1 MADNTF
7 DFSEEQNNTPPK
19 TSSSST
25 PPVDDFEAGM
35 NSFARSY
42 SFDTGPKKMTLQE
55 RLNRPDV
62 DVKMTYVPD
71 GAIDPFRYQEG
82 FDGSQFNALDTTN
95 QQKYANKET
104 FGSALSKGFDSFG
117 YKFGNTF
124 VDYWKGY
131 GRMADALVSMD
142 WDKMR
147 PDETTLAE
155 QYYKDQIEMKR
166 NFVFEQPEDED
177 SIFSK
182 RTMSEFIGNAGFA
195 LGTFAGIGLEIAAD
209 IAITAATGGAG
220 AVSFGA
226 TAGRIAAKEGAEA
239 AVKGAVKSGSRFMD
253 ELAGIGKGFSYANR
267 SADEFNAAAKIIKQM
282 DTAAA
287 VANPTREAARSIMS
301 NTFGVFS
308 TSLYNLKNSK
318 NAGEFATN
326 LMKSTPLLGTGIR
339 HAEKLAIASSAG
351 ATAGQLIGIGAQGIR
366 RVAQEL
372 NMASTEAGFEA
383 VSTYGDTLDKM
394 AQQYMIDNDGAIPS
408 ASEYEEMRKLAVQA
422 SSSNYNT
429 NLALLLATNKLQ
441 FGNLFNRFLPASKVA
456 SNVVDDVLL
465 AEGKMGAKQYIKG
478 KLGTYGLLS
487 EISKDFGKKQAAF
500 QFAKAFGK
508 DFLQFELSEGI
519 QENLQEMSGSAWKNY
534 YAGKFNGVEVAL
546 GEAFG
551 EGFSEQ
557 FSKQGLKTFLM
568 GALTGSV
575 IRIPTAIANKSLDAA
590 NRAVINRQY
599 AADPASNPVKQAE
612 EQLKSDVANF
622 NNAAEFTNAIKRG
635 DKSTM
640 SSKLFNFAAQMDA
653 AQEQTTAAQQ
663 GLKYNFENGKDNALL
678 AAVAS
683 AQRTNSIDALYRS
696 IKEMGTDMS
705 VEEFEKSFGVKLADT
720 KYATPQEFSETVARD
735 VKRYADTME
744 GLRTKLKNTLV
755 DPSQYNP
762 ESREFFI
769 AATTRSAQEE
779 AIEMIG
785 MNAAKGEMTADRAKK
800 VADEILS
807 NVSLGASSSFAV
819 KTLTDANVAF
829 SEIGNAKGDLRVLEA
844 NLESGELD
852 TETKKQL
859 KDQIKSKEEE
869 IALLTKWYSFFEDR
883 ETLLQNAQEETAGEA
898 KQEPKKQDKKSR
910 YVFKGKTVK
919 KTVYVK
925 KVPSTVTDQDGDPV
939 DDARETIIDPKD
951 EEVIE
956 TFRKI
961 LNLKNKQAGINTE
974 VSEQNVRE
982 VFDKLYDYM
991 RLDND
996 TRDYMESVDRLMN
1009 PESLRYTVGRI
1020 ADGKMKN
1027 VLLNHLDSYTK
1038 KIYIHAISIMDELDI
1053 VNEQDR
1059 SDIFNQL
1066 LKVFEGETFKNL
1078 AVFAA
1083 DPSMGVQNQN
1093 YAVELF
1099 EKLDEEINKI
1109 SANIVV
1115 KYTKGSI
1122 ELTQQEYDQI
1132 IETGKINGM
1141 QATLIA
1147 SKLSAKQALTE
1158 LEKKVYDIHK
1168 ETIDKE
1174 VSFVT
1179 ENQSPATADITP
1191 VSETVTEEQVPL
1203 VGPDGEIVVEAP
1215 TGILSVKEKALAQFQ
1230 AEFEKQSENEFVSP
1244 EYLEQLEEKIQELTA
1259 EIERDKAAQT
1269 TTPAT
1274 TTAAPVV
1281 TQVENTEGQ
1290 PADEDE
1296 QITPFAVTGN
1306 TQEGFDV
1313 VDRSKIPVNSDKI
1326 ESEQKATEQAAS
1338 LNATSDDLDFVREL
1352 LKPNVAI
1359 TDVEK
1364 HDQMLEKARAS
1375 LKRSNSRESTKS
1387 TTLREYY
1394 KTTKGKRLLDAI
1406 KESVITGKPVQ
1417 YRSKK
1422 ATPRTSTKVTQPVL
1436 FETPS
1441 SGKSATLTL
1450 SSLQMLNAKIK
1461 EIREQALQDPNKMSK
1476 FVEKGDVASA
1486 VVTETS
1492 ILSKLQE
1499 ISSCFS

>member
-7 DFSEEQNNTPPK
+7 DFSGEQNNTPPK
-19 TSSSST
+19 TSSSNN
-25 PPVDDFEAGM
+25 PPVDDFDALM
-35 NSFARSY
+35 K
-42 SFDTGPKKMTLQE
+42 SFDDSPVDTRPQRMSLTE

-62 DVKMTYVPD
+62 DIKMTYVPD
-71 GAIDPFRYQEG
+71 SAIDPYRYQKG
-82 FDGSQFNALDTTN
+82 FDGSQFNALDTSN

-104 FGSALSKGFDSFG
+104 FGTALSKGFDSFG

-131 GRMADALVSMD
+131 GRMADALISMD

-226 TAGRIAAKEGAEA
+226 TAARVAAKEGAET
-239 AVKGAVKSGSRFMD
+239 AVKGALKGANFLD
-253 ELAGIGKGFSYANR
+253 ALADIGKGFSYGNR
-267 SADEFNAAAKIIKQM
+267 SADELNAAAKIIRQM

-308 TSLYNLKNSK
+308 GSLFNLKNSK

-326 LMKSTPLLGTGIR
+326 LMKNTPLLGTGIR

-351 ATAGQLIGIGAQGIR
+351 ASAGQLIGIGAQGIR

-394 AQQYMIDNDGAIPS
+394 AQQYMVDNDGAIPS
-408 ASEYEEMRKLAVQA
+408 ATEYEEMRKLAVQA

-441 FGNLFNRFLPASKVA
+441 FGNLFNRFLPATKLA
-456 SNVVDDVLL
+456 TNVVDDVLL

-478 KLGTYGLLS
+478 KLGTYGLLP
-487 EISKDFGKKQAAF
+487 EIAKDLGRKQAAF

-508 DFLQFELSEGI
+508 DFLQFEFSEGL

-534 YAGKFNGVEVAL
+534 YAGKFNGAEMAL

-575 IRIPTAIANKSLDAA
+575 IRIPTVAVNKTLDTA
-590 NRAVINRQY
+590 NRAVVNRQY
-599 AADPASNPVKQAE
+599 AADPESNPLKRAE
-612 EQLKSDVANF
+612 GQLKSDVAVF
-622 NNAAEFTNAIKRG
+622 NNAIEFTNSIKRG

-663 GLKYNFENGKDNALL
+663 GLKYEFENGKDNALL

-705 VEEFEKSFGVKLADT
+705 AEEFEKSFGVKLADT

-744 GLRTKLKNTLV
+744 GLRNKLKNTLV
-755 DPSQYNP
+755 DPTQYNP
-762 ESREFFI
+762 DSREFFI
-769 AATTRSAQEE
+769 AANMRGAQEE
-779 AIEMIG
+779 AIEIIG

-807 NVSLGASSSFAV
+807 NASLGASSSFAA
-819 KTLTDANVAF
+819 KTLTDADVAY
-829 SEIGNAKGDLRVLEA
+829 SEIGNARGDLRVLEA
-844 NLESGELD
+844 NLKEGELD
-852 TETKKQL
+852 AETTKQL
-859 KDQIKSKEEE
+859 KEQIKSKEEE
-869 IALLTKWYSFFEDR
+869 INLLLKWYSFFEDR
-883 ETLLQNAQEETAGEA
+883 ESLLQEA
-898 KQEPKKQDKKSR
+898 KDKTTGETPQETKKKKDKIR
-910 YVFKGKTVK
+910 YAFKGKSVK

-925 KVPSTVTDQDGDPV
+925 MVPSTVTDKKGNPV
-939 DDARETIIDPKD
+939 DDAREILFDPKD

-961 LNLKNKQAGINTE
+961 LNLKNKQAGIKTE
-974 VSEQNVRE
+974 ISEQNVRE
-982 VFDKLYDYM
+982 VFDKVYDYM
-991 RLDND
+991 RLDSD
-996 TRDYMESVDRLMN
+996 TRDYMESVDKLMN
-1009 PESLRYTVGRI
+1009 PESLKYTVARI
-1020 ADGKMKN
+1020 ADGKFKN
-1027 VLLNHLDSYTK
+1027 HLLSHLDSLVDKLIKQGTN
-1038 KIYIHAISIMDELDI
+1038 ITNEFDI

-1059 SDIFNQL
+1059 KDVYNQL
-1066 LKVFEGETFKNL
+1066 GKIFESETFKNL

-1083 DPSMGVQNQN
+1083 DPSTGVQNQN
-1093 YAVELF
+1093 YAITLLENLDKELV
-1099 EKLDEEINKI
+1099 KI
-1109 SANIVV
+1109 SADIVT
-1115 KYTKGSI
+1115 KYTKGAV

-1132 IETGKINGM
+1132 IETGKIKEL
-1141 QATLIA
+1141 QAILIA

-1158 LEKKVYDIHK
+1158 LEEKVYKIHK

-1179 ENQSPATADITP
+1179 ENPSPSTANVTP
-1191 VSETVTEEQVPL
+1191 VSETLTEEQVPL
-1203 VGPDGEIVVEAP
+1203 IGPDGEIVVEAP
-1215 TGILSVKEKALAQFQ
+1215 TGILSVKEQALAQME
-1230 AEFEKQSENEFVSP
+1230 AEYATKVEFASS
-1244 EYLEQLEEKIQELTA
+1244 EYLDLLDEKITKLRA
-1259 EIERDKAAQT
+1259 EIEREKTAQT
-1269 TTPAT
+1269 TAPAATVATPPANQT
-1274 TTAAPVV
+1274 
-1281 TQVENTEGQ
+1281 ENTEEQ
-1290 PADEDE
+1290 PVDEEE
-1296 QITPFAVTGN
+1296 QTTPFVVTGN

-1313 VDRSKIPVNSDKI
+1313 VDRSKIPVNSDKL
-1326 ESEQKATEQAAS
+1326 ESEKEAEEQAES
-1338 LNATSDDLDFVREL
+1338 LNTTSADLEFVREL
-1352 LKPNVAI
+1352 LQPEVDI
-1359 TDVEK
+1359 SDVEK
-1364 HDQMLEKARAS
+1364 HDRMLEKARAS
-1375 LKRSNSRESTKS
+1375 LKTNNSRGNSKFE
-1387 TTLREYY
+1387 TLREYY
-1394 KTTKGKRLLDAI
+1394 KTPKGKRLLNAI
-1406 KESVITGKPVQ
+1406 KESVITGKPVK

-1422 ATPRTSTKVTQPVL
+1422 AAPVSSTKVTQPTL
-1436 FETPS
+1436 FQTPS

-1450 SSLQMLNAKIK
+1450 SSLQKLNAKIK
-1461 EIREQALQDPNKMSK
+1461 EIREQGLQDPNKMSK
-1476 FVEKGDVASA
+1476 FVEKGDVAEA

-1492 ILSKLQE
+1492 ILSKLQD
-1499 ISSCFS
+1499 ITSCFS